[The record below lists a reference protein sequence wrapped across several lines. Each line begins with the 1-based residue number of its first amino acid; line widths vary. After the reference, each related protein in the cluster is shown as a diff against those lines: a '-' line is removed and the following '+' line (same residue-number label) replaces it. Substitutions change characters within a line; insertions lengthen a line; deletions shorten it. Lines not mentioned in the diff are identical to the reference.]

1 MDKSKNKIKSKN
13 ENKDNQLDFVKFVP
27 TLLSLLALCCG
38 VSAIKYG
45 YSGNYAIA
53 TSLLLFAC
61 FLDGID
67 GRIARLL
74 NVFSDFGAQMDS
86 LADLVNFG
94 VAPGFLVY
102 CWKMN
107 EIELSGISWFAVMFL
122 ACCMAIRLARF
133 NVDLTTKDQNN
144 PLVKYFFRGI
154 PAPAAAGL
162 VVLPLVLNFQFGYGF
177 WNEPCF
183 VVINTLIIALLAGST
198 LPTPCF
204 KKIKVKDNYKNLT
217 LILSSILIIILLIR
231 PWLAF
236 SILGILYVISI
247 IVGIFIYLNF
257 KKNMK

>member
-1 MDKSKNKIKSKN
+1 MKKNK
-13 ENKDNQLDFVKFVP
+13 DGQLDFTRFVP

-45 YSGNYAIA
+45 YTGKFMLA

-67 GRIARLL
+67 GRIARFL
-74 NVFSDFGAQMDS
+74 NVSSDFGAQMDS

-94 VAPGFLVY
+94 VAPGFVVY

-107 EIELSGISWFAVMFL
+107 EVEFNGISWFAVMLL

-133 NVDLTTKDQNN
+133 NVDLTTKDQND
-144 PLVKYFFRGI
+144 PLVKYFFKGV

-162 VVLPLVLNFQFGYGF
+162 VILPLILSFRFGYGF
-177 WNEPCF
+177 WSEPIF
-183 VVINTLIIALLAGST
+183 VVVNTLVVALLAGGT

-204 KKIKVKDNYKNLT
+204 KKIKISNQYRN
-217 LILSSILIIILLIR
+217 LILILASILVILFVSE

-236 SILGILYVISI
+236 SVIGALYVISI
-247 IVGIFIYLNF
+247 VIGIFVYLNF
-257 KKNMK
+257 KKNKNKYVK